1 MRLRIVLLASAL
13 FLPMLTLVPLGSLWL
28 WQNGYVLHWVGGALA
43 FASLVYALEAWAL
56 PARMFKKNSPPAGF
70 PPSPE
75 LSAREAAARSA
86 VEHLAETI
94 DPTSVQSRNELAQL
108 AVSTIEAV
116 AHQMHPDDKTPVW
129 NFTIPEVLLLTE
141 RVSARL
147 RPIFVDVVPLGD
159 TLTVGQVIRLYE
171 WRSVVG
177 VAEKA
182 YDVWRLLRILNPVA
196 AATQEARERVTKQIV
211 ASVRDDFTKRIV
223 RIYVMEVG
231 LGAIDLY
238 SGRLRDTGSQR
249 MAEPRRDT
257 STIDASV
264 IEGDPDQRS
273 RLATGWLEAKKFA
286 RAAAHL
292 YGRKPKKD

>member
-1 MRLRIVLLASAL
+1 MRLRAVLLAAAL
-13 FLPMLTLVPLGSLWL
+13 FLPMFSLVPLGSLWL
-28 WQNGYVLHWVGGALA
+28 WQNGYVLQWVGGALL
-43 FASLVYALEAWAL
+43 FTSLIYALEAWAL
-56 PARMFKKNSPPAGF
+56 PARMFKKDDTPAQF
-70 PPSPE
+70 APTPE
-75 LSAREAAARSA
+75 LSAREAAARAA
-86 VEHLAETI
+86 VENLAENV
-94 DPTSVQSRNELAQL
+94 DPATVQSRNELAQL
-108 AVSTIEAV
+108 AVVTIEAV
-116 AHQMHPDDKTPVW
+116 ANHMHPDDKTPIW

-182 YDVWRLLRILNPVA
+182 YDIWRLLRILNPVA
-196 AATQEARERVTKQIV
+196 AVTQEARERVTKQIV

-238 SGRLRDTGSQR
+238 SGRLRDLGPSR
-249 MAEPRRDT
+249 MADPRRDAN
-257 STIDASV
+257 IKPSV
-264 IEGDPDQRS
+264 ADDEGVQRS
-273 RLATGWLEAKKFA
+273 RLSTSWLEAKKFA

-292 YGRKPKKD
+292 YGRKTKKD